1 MQQVKL
7 SSKVTAAAVIIRLA
21 GEIDHVS
28 AEDAAARL
36 ARAVAPLPP
45 PGAVILDL
53 TNVSLLSA
61 AGLRTVHGCA
71 VACAERG
78 LLARL
83 VVAPGSV
90 VHRVVGLLPL
100 DPRVSTFDSAAQ
112 ALHALDALD
121 RPPSAS
127 W

>member
-28 AEDAAARL
+28 AEDAAAKL

-61 AGLRTVHGCA
+61 AGLRTVHSCA

-112 ALHALDALD
+112 ALHALDALNG
-121 RPPSAS
+121 PPPAA